1 MAYSDDVEV
10 VRSVVVPSAARE
22 IPAISIVGYEQDWSR
37 SLKNVAA
44 DNDTQIG
51 WRELHEA

>member
-1 MAYSDDVEV
+1 
-10 VRSVVVPSAARE
+10 
-22 IPAISIVGYEQDWSR
+22 VGYEQDWSR